1 MTDDRRI
8 RVVRVIARLNIGGP
22 ALHVVLLTA
31 GLNPARFTTT
41 LVAGTVSR
49 HEGDMSYFAE
59 AAGVQPVVLPELGRD
74 LTLVADLVAFVRLW
88 RLMRRVR
95 PHVVHTHTAK
105 AGAVGRIAARL
116 AGVPVVVHTFHGHVF
131 RGYFGRWQSWLA
143 VQTERALSRLSDCIV
158 TVSDRLRDDIIVNY
172 RVARA
177 EQVEVVPLGL
187 DLSPY
192 LACESLRGQFRREL
206 GLDGAEAALVGA
218 VGRLTAIKNHR
229 LFLQAA
235 RVVLESGQR
244 AHFVI
249 VGDGELRETLK
260 EEAQRMGMSQTVS
273 FTGWRRDLPAVYAD
287 LDVVVNSSLNE
298 GTPLA
303 LIEAMAAG
311 RPVVAT
317 AVGGVS
323 DLVHDG
329 TTGWLT
335 PSGDARALARA
346 IGDALSDRASARA
359 RAEAAQ
365 ASIRSRC
372 SADGLIRN
380 VETLYERLLT
390 AKGIH

>member
-1 MTDDRRI
+1 MTDERI
-8 RVVRVIARLNIGGP
+8 RVLRVIARLNIGGP

-31 GLNPARFTTT
+31 GLNPARFATT
-41 LVAGTVSR
+41 LVAGKVSR
-49 HEGDMSYFAE
+49 HEGDMTYLAE
-59 AAGVQPVVLPELGRD
+59 AAGVQPVMLPELGRD
-74 LTLVADLVAFVRLW
+74 LAVVADLAAFVRLW
-88 RLMRRVR
+88 RLMRRIR
-95 PHVVHTHTAK
+95 PHIVHTHTAK

-158 TVSDRLRDDIIVNY
+158 TVSDRLKDDIVNY

-177 EQVEVVPLGL
+177 ERVEVVPLGL

-192 LACESLRGQFRREL
+192 LACQSLRGRFRREL
-206 GLDGAEAALVGA
+206 GLDGAEVALVGA

-235 RVVLESGQR
+235 RALLESGQR

-249 VGDGELRETLK
+249 VGDGELRETLR
-260 EEAQRMGMSQTVS
+260 EEAQRMGISQTVS
-273 FTGWRRDLPAVYAD
+273 FIGWRRDLPAVYAD

-346 IGDALSDRASARA
+346 IGDVLNDPASARA
-359 RAEAAQ
+359 RAETAQ
-365 ASIRSRC
+365 AWIQSRYT
-372 SADGLIRN
+372 ADGLIRN

-390 AKGIH
+390 AKGIQ